1 MKILVIE
8 DQEKLAQLLKK
19 GLKQKG
25 FNVDYVTD
33 GEEGQKRIEL
43 YHKDYDLIL
52 LDLML
57 PKRSGFE
64 VCKNVRSVGITTP
77 ILVLTAKDDVAD
89 KVALLDSG
97 ADDYLVKPFAFKELV
112 SRINA
117 ILRRPKISYQ
127 EELKVGDLNLN
138 PQTRK
143 VSYKNKELNLTLKEF
158 NILEYLMQHPNQVI
172 NREQLIMNNWDF
184 DVDSLNNIVD
194 VYINRLRNKIDE
206 RREGEVIETVRGIG
220 YRLKVESA

>member
-8 DQEKLAQLLKK
+8 DHEKLAKLLKK
-19 GLKQKG
+19 GLKPKG
-25 FNVDYVTD
+25 FTVDYVTD
-33 GEEGQKRIEL
+33 GEAGQKRIEF
-43 YHKDYDLIL
+43 YHKDYDLVL

-57 PKRSGFE
+57 PKKNGLE
-64 VCKNVRSVGITTP
+64 VCKSVRGLGIDTP
-77 ILVLTAKDDVAD
+77 ILVLTAKDDIAD

-97 ADDYLVKPFAFKELV
+97 ADDYMVKPFSFNELL

-117 ILRRPKISYQ
+117 ILRRPKQTYYDS
-127 EELKVGDLNLN
+127 LAVGQLSLD

-143 VSYKNKELNLTLKEF
+143 VTFKNRELDLTLKEF
-158 NILEYLMQHPNQVI
+158 SILEYLMQHPNQVI

-194 VYINRLRNKIDE
+194 VYINRLRNKLDE
-206 RREGEVIETVRGIG
+206 KRNEEIIETVRGIG
-220 YRLKVESA
+220 YRLKVGV